1 MIRSFSSHRAVAAA
15 TFAQPHPIP
24 PAPRSKRRRGF
35 TLIEI
40 LIAMI
45 ILGVLS
51 AIAVPAIKDYLA
63 GANDAAMKDDLE
75 KVMADG
81 HLYYTQNNTYAA
93 YPTTRV
99 KLSPNNTLTVVS
111 ADATKLSL
119 SVTNSSS
126 GRTCVHATDE
136 NPALACN

>member
-1 MIRSFSSHRAVAAA
+1 MVQSTISNGS
-15 TFAQPHPIP
+15 PIC
-24 PAPRSKRRRGF
+24 ASPRHVIKRRGF

-45 ILGVLS
+45 VLGVLS
-51 AIAVPAIKDYLA
+51 AIAVPTIKDYLA

-75 KVMADG
+75 KAMADG
-81 HLYYTQNNTYAA
+81 HLYFTQNNTYAA

-111 ADATKLSL
+111 ADATTLSL
-119 SVTNSSS
+119 KVSNSSS
-126 GRTCVHATDE
+126 NRNCVHSTDE
-136 NPALACN
+136 NPALTCTGN